1 MTVKQIE
8 EKADLFLKQDY
19 KMLGKYMDDI
29 ICYSM
34 GMVEMKGHFVVG
46 AYDGKN
52 FSGTEYDS
60 KNNELGQ
67 VSYNK
72 EEFSEN
78 IQRFHIVRG
87 EE

>member
-1 MTVKQIE
+1 MKDAVIILG
-8 EKADLFLKQDY
+8 DLRTY
-19 KMLGKYMDDI
+19 KVEIDGKKTA
-29 ICYSM
+29 
-34 GMVEMKGHFVVG
+34 MKGHFVIG
-46 AYDGKN
+46 AYDGKD
-52 FSGTEYDS
+52 FSETEYDN

-87 EE
+87 EQN

>member
-1 MTVKQIE
+1 MKDAVIILG
-8 EKADLFLKQDY
+8 DLRTY
-19 KMLGKYMDDI
+19 KVEIDGKKTA
-29 ICYSM
+29 
-34 GMVEMKGHFVVG
+34 MKGHFVIG
-46 AYDGKN
+46 SYDGKD

-87 EE
+87 EQ

>member
-1 MTVKQIE
+1 MKDAVIILG
-8 EKADLFLKQDY
+8 DLRTY
-19 KMLGKYMDDI
+19 KVEIDGKKTA
-29 ICYSM
+29 
-34 GMVEMKGHFVVG
+34 MKGCFVVG

-72 EEFSEN
+72 EKFSEN
-78 IQRFHIVRG
+78 IQRFYIVRG
-87 EE
+87 EQN